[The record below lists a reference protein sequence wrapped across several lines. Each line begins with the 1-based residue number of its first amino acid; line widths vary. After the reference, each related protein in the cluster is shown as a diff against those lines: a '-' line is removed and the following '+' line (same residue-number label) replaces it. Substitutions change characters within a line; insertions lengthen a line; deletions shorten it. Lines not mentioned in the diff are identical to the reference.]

1 MAGLVTAPDAPA
13 PDARRSRPPA
23 APIAGLENRRA
34 TGPVICA
41 VEGAGA
47 SLDVTASS
55 RRAVHEAAA
64 LARALRSPLVLV
76 DASARLRA
84 ELERAELLVVAAPPR
99 AQLGPALLGRRFG
112 ELVRRSPCPVVVV
125 PPRAEPGLHSGRAAE
140 SLVFGVGG
148 TEASRV
154 AMQVAADLAARLRLR
169 PIAVRAH
176 ESSSGVSLEPLSGR
190 AGGTAWPRARAPS
203 RCGTARSGRPSRQA
217 ARRGPVRGRG
227 GGARQ
232 RARSGA
238 TRSEGQP
245 GGRCGRAGR
254 RARRGR
260 SRAACRPDRH
270 RHARPQRTEQRP
282 ARFGL
287 RRRRTHGGPTRGTRT
302 GERRRRSEIG
312 YSRQPGRRAGPA

>member
-41 VEGAGA
+41 V
-47 SLDVTASS
+47 
-55 RRAVHEAAA
+55 EAAA

-125 PPRAEPGLHSGRAAE
+125 PPRAEPGLHSRRAAE

-203 RCGTARSGRPSRQA
+203 PCGTARSGRPSRQA

-227 GGARQ
+227 EAR
-232 RARSGA
+232 G
-238 TRSEGQP
+238 SERDREPLDLKVSLVVDEGEP
-245 GGRCGRAGR
+245 VDVLAGAGR
-254 RARRGR
+254 ERAATLIVTGTRGR
-260 SRAACRPDRH
+260 SVLSSALLGSVSVGVVRTADR
-270 RHARPQRTEQRP
+270 RVALVP
-282 ARFGL
+282 ASAGDA
-287 RRRRTHGGPTRGTRT
+287 P
-302 GERRRRSEIG
+302 EIG
-312 YSRQPGRRAGPA
+312 YSHQPGRRAGPA